1 MILVLLIPVWLHGQ
15 ARSET
20 GTQELPSTT
29 ALSRQSD
36 GAAVTIFRSP
46 DPVVVRPQ
54 RKKNNRLPNAPSYQA
69 SYQPLTPKQKFEY
82 FADYAKSPFTFGS
95 ALVTAVSWQVY
106 SDPPYGPGAA
116 GFGESYAA
124 ALGQRE
130 IAALLERF
138 VVPTAFHEDPRYFR
152 APPGENVVGRG
163 MYAVSRLFLTKGD
176 NGRDQINASYLLG
189 GFASAAIGNA
199 YIRNRGYGRVTQDF
213 FLNMANDAAY
223 NIAREFWPS
232 VRPHFSKKLR
242 KLGNILIGPQGLPNP
257 QEKSPD
263 RSVAKE

>member
-1 MILVLLIPVWLHGQ
+1 MILVLVAPVWLHGEV
-15 ARSET
+15 RSQT
-20 GTQELPSTT
+20 GTQEGPAKQMAMARRDDS
-29 ALSRQSD
+29 AP
-36 GAAVTIFRSP
+36 VTIFRAA
-46 DPVVVRPQ
+46 DPVVRVRPLP
-54 RKKNNRLPNAPSYQA
+54 KKKRQLPDAPP
-69 SYQPLTPKQKFEY
+69 YQPLTTKQKFVY

-95 ALVTAVSWQVY
+95 ALVTAASWQVY
-106 SDPPYGPGAA
+106 GDPPYDRGMG

-130 IAALLERF
+130 IAALLQRF
-138 VVPTAFHEDPRYFR
+138 VVPAAFHEDPRYFR

-176 NGRDQINASYLLG
+176 NGRDRVNASYLLG

-199 YIRNRGYGRVTQDF
+199 LIRNGDYGGVTHNF

-223 NIAREFWPS
+223 NVAREFWPS

-263 RSVAKE
+263 QGAVKE